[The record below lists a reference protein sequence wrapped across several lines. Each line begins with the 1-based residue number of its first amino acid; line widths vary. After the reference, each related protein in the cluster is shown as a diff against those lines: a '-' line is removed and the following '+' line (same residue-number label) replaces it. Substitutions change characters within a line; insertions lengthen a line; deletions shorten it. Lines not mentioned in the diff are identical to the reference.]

1 MEERKRAFQTIAQ
14 PPLFLT
20 PDLKRSRSCSS
31 SNSSSI
37 SPRRPS
43 SIPIK
48 QVTLSEKMSPP
59 VSDTSIVKIE
69 EDDSPKSHTPSD
81 VSHSNTE
88 SLTYCCDMMKLMDD
102 FRKANILC
110 DVTLCVDGT
119 VFFAHKPL
127 LAAASP
133 YFKAIFSSD
142 LNKCSENTKPII
154 LTEIGSEHMETLL
167 DYIYTGHINLTKE
180 NINQVLSAANFLLLS
195 SLKSRCTSFLEK
207 ILSPANCLVIES
219 TAEKFDCEALKNT
232 ATHYV
237 HDNFITIANSNEFLH
252 LEVDRL
258 IEIVSSD
265 DTKVEQ
271 EEQVFEAI
279 MNWVKFDIINRRRYF
294 KDLVTHVR
302 FPLISPYYLM
312 DHVESEDL
320 VCQTPECISLLL
332 EAKNYHM
339 LPDRR
344 WQLKSKRTTPRIS
357 MGIVNGI
364 IAVGG
369 IQDTSVVAS
378 TSCYLLCANQ
388 WFVLAKM
395 QTPRCRH
402 GLAVTGEFVYAVGG
416 QYREGA
422 AQSSLNNVE
431 RYDPKTNNWSVV
443 ASMLTRRSL
452 LNVVALEGFLYAV
465 GGCDENNMRLNSV
478 ERYNPATNTW
488 SSVPGMSASR
498 SSPGVVAH
506 KYLYVIGGVS
516 YVGMALNCGEK
527 YDPHTN
533 TWSEIAP
540 MSCSRASACCAAVNG
555 KIYVIGGWDG
565 KNHLSSAE
573 VYQPELDEWSFISS
587 ASTARWDAGVAVN
600 GDKIYVVGGCDRNAV
615 CTLQTECYDT
625 ITDTWTQVASLPVA
639 SHGLKCCTIQLPNKF
654 V

>member
-1 MEERKRAFQTIAQ
+1 MEERKRAFQAIAQ

-31 SNSSSI
+31 SNSSSL

-48 QVTLSEKMSPP
+48 QIISSEKISPP

-69 EDDSPKSHTPSD
+69 EEDSPKSRTPSD
-81 VSHSNTE
+81 VSHSNSE
-88 SLTYCCDMMKLMDD
+88 SLTYCSDMMKLMDD
-102 FRKANILC
+102 FRKAHILC

-119 VFFAHKPL
+119 IFLGHKPL

-142 LNKCSENTKPII
+142 LNKNNSENTKPIV
-154 LTEIGSEHMETLL
+154 LTEIGAEHMESLL
-167 DYIYTGHINLTKE
+167 DYIYTGHISLTRE
-180 NINQVLSAANFLLLS
+180 NINQVLSAANFLLLT
-195 SLKSRCTSFLEK
+195 SLKNRCTSFLEK

-237 HDNFITIANSNEFLH
+237 HDNFITIATSDEFLH

-265 DTKVEQ
+265 DTKVEH

-279 MNWVKFDIINRRRYF
+279 MSWVKFDIINRRKYF

-320 VCQTPECISLLL
+320 VCQTPECVSLLL

-344 WQLKSKRTTPRIS
+344 WQLKSKRTTPRTS

-369 IQDTSVVAS
+369 IQGPCKSFPYNNNKKTAI
-378 TSCYLLCANQ
+378 TLLI
-388 WFVLAKM
+388 FR
-395 QTPRCRH
+395 P
-402 GLAVTGEFVYAVGG
+402 
-416 QYREGA
+416 
-422 AQSSLNNVE
+422 SL
-431 RYDPKTNNWSVV
+431 K
-443 ASMLTRRSL
+443 SMKI
-452 LNVVALEGFLYAV
+452 
-465 GGCDENNMRLNSV
+465 
-478 ERYNPATNTW
+478 
-488 SSVPGMSASR
+488 ASR
-498 SSPGVVAH
+498 LFCNA
-506 KYLYVIGGVS
+506 IG
-516 YVGMALNCGEK
+516 
-527 YDPHTN
+527 
-533 TWSEIAP
+533 
-540 MSCSRASACCAAVNG
+540 
-555 KIYVIGGWDG
+555 
-565 KNHLSSAE
+565 
-573 VYQPELDEWSFISS
+573 
-587 ASTARWDAGVAVN
+587 
-600 GDKIYVVGGCDRNAV
+600 
-615 CTLQTECYDT
+615 
-625 ITDTWTQVASLPVA
+625 
-639 SHGLKCCTIQLPNKF
+639 
-654 V
+654 